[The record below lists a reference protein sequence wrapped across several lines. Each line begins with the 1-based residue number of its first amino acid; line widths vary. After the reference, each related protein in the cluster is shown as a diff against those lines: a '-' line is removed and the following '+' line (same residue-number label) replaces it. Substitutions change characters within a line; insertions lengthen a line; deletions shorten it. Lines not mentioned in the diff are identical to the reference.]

1 MPFEELKQRQSKMWG
16 SGPFELV
23 ADKIADVHEL
33 VAERIEPQPGEQMLD
48 LACGTGGVSEIAARA
63 GARVTGVDFAPELIE
78 TAKRRADERGLDVE
92 YEVGDAERLRFDD
105 ASFDAVASSFG
116 IMFAPD
122 HAAAAGE
129 LARVTRPGGRI
140 ALACWTPE
148 GSIGDMFRMT
158 AQFQPG
164 PPPPGAGA
172 PLEWGR
178 EEHVRSLLGDTFE
191 LRFENVVSVMIET
204 ESAEAVWELFSRA
217 FGPIRTLVD
226 TLEPDRVEELHRAFV
241 DFHERYREGDE
252 VRMPRE
258 YLLTL
263 GTRR

>member
-23 ADKIADVHEL
+23 ADKIADVHDL
-33 VAERIEPQPGEQMLD
+33 LAERIEPREGERILD
-48 LACGTGGVSEIAARA
+48 LACGTGAVAERLARA
-63 GARVTGVDFAPELIE
+63 GAEVTGVDFAAELIE
-78 TAKRRADERGLDVE
+78 TAKRRADELGLDVE
-92 YEVGDAERLRFDD
+92 YKVGDAEELRFDD
-105 ASFDAVASSFG
+105 GSFDAVTSCFG

-122 HAAAAGE
+122 QSAAAGE

-158 AQFQPG
+158 AQFQPA
-164 PPPPGAGA
+164 PPPPGAGV
-172 PLEWGR
+172 PVEWGR
-178 EEHVRSLLGDTFE
+178 EEVVRGLLGDDFDLQLE
-191 LRFENVVSVMIET
+191 KVDSVMVEESSEET
-204 ESAEAVWELFSRA
+204 WELFSRA
-217 FGPIRTLVD
+217 FGPVKMLVQN
-226 TLEPDRVEELHRAFV
+226 LEPDRVEELHQAFV
-241 DFHERYREGDE
+241 DFHERYRDGDE
-252 VRMPRE
+252 IRMPRE